1 MMHDR
6 RPSELKTGAFLGLEG
21 HFPVLGGH
29 IPMKIPIGTEIPI
42 GGSYPEI
49 PQAGFR
55 SCLALFPATAI
66 LKYRHIGNIE

>member
-1 MMHDR
+1 MVHDR

-49 PQAGFR
+49 RQAGFR
-55 SCLALFPATAI
+55 FSLAGINPPLTSDLFSGGPT
-66 LKYRHIGNIE
+66 